1 MIVKKISVKNSF
13 LYLVAYF
20 VDKKTKQ
27 WFRTW
32 RRRRRRRRGIRWLHV
47 CANVCVS
54 VCVWA
59 SVRVWQRFI
68 CTEECVTCCFFFLR
82 TRSIHR
88 PHRYQGVAVCP
99 SAGWGRGVDAV
110 QIKTVLFFFFFLGKR
125 QKSRCCNWNSFQ
137 LVSAYFN
144 LFLYCDGK
152 IKKCTDRSKRGPLC
166 LFVPP
171 RCGPMWNHSVEIIDV
186 SNNFIY
192 RGKSAQNNHSQTCWP
207 GFAKGQICVLIW
219 ESNMWTCF

>member
-1 MIVKKISVKNSF
+1 MAACV
-13 LYLVAYF
+13 
-20 VDKKTKQ
+20 
-27 WFRTW
+27 REC
-32 RRRRRRRRGIRWLHV
+32 V
-47 CANVCVS
+47 CECVCVS
-54 VCVWA
+54 E
-59 SVRVWQRFI
+59 R
-68 CTEECVTCCFFFLR
+68 TCVTAFYLYRRMCDMLFFFL
-82 TRSIHR
+82 TDTEHTPTTPVPRSR
-88 PHRYQGVAVCP
+88 RLSLGGVREGCRCC
-99 SAGWGRGVDAV
+99 SN
-110 QIKTVLFFFFFLGKR
+110 KNCSLFFFFLGKR

-186 SNNFIY
+186 SNDFIY